1 MSRYQLSS
9 QARRDLYG
17 ILDFIAEDN
26 ARASERVRIAILRAL
41 SRLAE
46 RPGMGHW
53 RQDLTDRPLR
63 FWAVMGRY
71 TIVYR
76 DERPIEV
83 IRVFGPGRDI
93 ASLLK

>member
-1 MSRYQLSS
+1 MSRYQISS

-17 ILDFIAEDN
+17 IIDYITEDSP
-26 ARASERVRIAILRAL
+26 RASERVRVAIMRAIA
-41 SRLAE
+41 RLAE

-63 FWAVMGRY
+63 FWTVMDRY
-71 TIVYR
+71 TVVYR

-83 IRVFGPGRDI
+83 IRIFGPGRDI

>member
-17 ILDFIAEDN
+17 IVDYIAADN
-26 ARASERVRIAILRAL
+26 PRASERVRAAIMRAIG
-41 SRLAE
+41 RLAE
-46 RPGMGHW
+46 RPGMGHS
-53 RQDLTDRPLR
+53 RQDLTSRPLR
-63 FWAVMGRY
+63 FWSVMGRY

-76 DERPIEV
+76 DDRPIEI

-93 ASLLK
+93 ADLLK